1 MPIRAMALALLC
13 ALLVAAPAFAQS
25 PPADQNIQVTI
36 GVASERDGKPDL
48 AKSFSLV
55 CRAGEEAH
63 LTVSSRIPIP
73 ATTSSTSPEKEVSPV
88 TSFTYQ
94 NVGFVAQLKCYGTN
108 NGRIGIKGKVDDA
121 SLRGAAPG
129 APGQPVVATFNQ
141 LLDVLLVPGK
151 PLTVAR
157 FSDMKGVV
165 TSLTI
170 EAKPL
175 D

>member
-1 MPIRAMALALLC
+1 MSTRAMALVLFC
-13 ALLVAAPAFAQS
+13 TLLVAAPAFAQS
-25 PPADQNIQVTI
+25 PPASGNIQVTLS
-36 GVASERDGKPDL
+36 VASERDGKPDQ

-73 ATTSSTSPEKEVSPV
+73 ATTSSTSPDKEVSPV

-121 SLRGAAPG
+121 SLRGTAPG
-129 APGQPVVATFNQ
+129 APGQPVIATFYQ
-141 LLDVLLVPGK
+141 ELDVLLVPGK

-157 FSDMKGVV
+157 FSDVKGMV

-170 EAKPL
+170 EAEPL

>member
-1 MPIRAMALALLC
+1 MTTRAMALALFC
-13 ALLVAAPAFAQS
+13 TLLVAAPAVAQS
-25 PPADQNIQVTI
+25 PPAGDNIQVTL
-36 GVASERDGKPDL
+36 GVASERDGKPDH

-55 CRAGEEAH
+55 CRIGEEAQ
-63 LTVSSRIPIP
+63 LNVSSRIPVP
-73 ATTSSTSPEKEVSPV
+73 STTFSTSADKEVTPV

-94 NVGFVAQLKCYGTN
+94 NVGFVAQLKCYGAG

-129 APGQPVVATFNQ
+129 APGQPVIATFSQELNV
-141 LLDVLLVPGK
+141 VLSPGK

>member
-1 MPIRAMALALLC
+1 MTTRAMALVLFC
-13 ALLVAAPAFAQS
+13 TLLVAAPAFAQS
-25 PPADQNIQVTI
+25 PPASGNIQVTLS
-36 GVASERDGKPDL
+36 VASERDGKPDQ

-55 CRAGEEAH
+55 CRAGEEAQ
-63 LTVSSRIPIP
+63 LNVSSRIPVP
-73 ATTSSTSPEKEVSPV
+73 ATTFSASSDKEVTPV
-88 TSFTYQ
+88 TSYTYQ
-94 NVGFVAQLKCYGTN
+94 NVGFVAQLKCYRAN
-108 NGRIGIKGKVDDA
+108 DGRIGIKGKVDDA